1 MLAAGRLPARGQR
14 PDIQMLPRSRSLN
27 FSPLWCRPLYSY
39 RRDHSPEARATCAR
53 STRHAP
59 IRPRLVPVCGGCA
72 CFPGCAV
79 RCCLVFQVLYME
91 AGQMTE
97 SDFSLFPPELYHV
110 KAAHAWHSV
119 SHRPPGLCS
128 RAEYGLFPR
137 IRNHSLLRDL
147 CAISERSGVV
157 YLLKRACL
165 QSRGVPSTNPTPPPS
180 PLPPQHTYQGAT
192 SRTLSREPACRR

>member
-1 MLAAGRLPARGQR
+1 MPPAGSQGPKARNPDASQIPQSQFESSLPY
-14 PDIQMLPRSRSLN
+14 
-27 FSPLWCRPLYSY
+27 RPLYSY
-39 RRDHSPEARATCAR
+39 KCYHSPEARATCAR

-59 IRPRLVPVCGGCA
+59 IRPRLGPVCGRCA

-97 SDFSLFPPELYHV
+97 SDFSLFSRELYHV

-128 RAEYGLFPR
+128 KAVRVMCRVWSFSRESGITLSR
-137 IRNHSLLRDL
+137 
-147 CAISERSGVV
+147 AISARSPSVPAV
-157 YLLKRACL
+157 WFIPQKRACL
-165 QSRGVPSTNPTPPPS
+165 QSGGVLSSTNPHPHPHS
-180 PLPPQHTYQGAT
+180 FHHHTLIGMQLY
-192 SRTLSREPACRR
+192 TL